1 VDLTFILLFVSF
13 VLVVAVIYLTVIMV
27 RKWYITFSPKEM
39 AFFGLVM
46 FLMGWVISS
55 YLLGSSLQIFEGSIL
70 ILVLFAVFVYR
81 WYQRRNLRKIR
92 QEAGL
97 G

>member
-1 VDLTFILLFVSF
+1 MDLSFILLFVSF
-13 VLVVAVIYLTVIMV
+13 VLVVAVIYLTIIMV

-39 AFFGLVM
+39 AFFGLIM
-46 FLMGWVISS
+46 FLVGWVISS

-70 ILVLFAVFVYR
+70 ILILFGVFVYR
-81 WYQRRNLRKIR
+81 WYQRRTIRKIR

-97 G
+97 